1 MQMIKQ
7 VIVKYNMTSVFDIPP
22 NIDLDIVYDWWISG
36 DTLCIQ
42 INEEDEPLIDYI
54 PLRRKDQDN
63 YKDPVVI
70 LDENGTIIK
79 CFKTSKGVLYGRI
92 YT

>member
-22 NIDLDIVYDWWISG
+22 NIDLNTVYDWYIKR

-42 INEEDEPLIDYI
+42 VNQEGHLIDFI
-54 PLRRKDQDN
+54 LPRPEDQDN
-63 YKDPVVI
+63 YKDPVEV
-70 LDENGTIIK
+70 LDENYTIIK
-79 CFKTSKGVLYGRI
+79 CFKTSKGTLYGRI
-92 YT
+92 NT